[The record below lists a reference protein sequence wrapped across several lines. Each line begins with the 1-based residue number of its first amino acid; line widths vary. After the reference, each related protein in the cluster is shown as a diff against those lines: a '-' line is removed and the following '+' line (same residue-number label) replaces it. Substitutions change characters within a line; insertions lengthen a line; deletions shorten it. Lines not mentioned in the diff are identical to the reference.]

1 MENLKKKNLQ
11 AGGRKNACSPTF
23 GVGSRYYW
31 KYGNYV
37 PDERMGGKEGFR
49 KLCDGAKE
57 LGVHVMPMF
66 GINVVGSHFEN
77 YEDGGFLPNSEGREA
92 ANTEAVWIGTAPAIM
107 IIIPTV
113 I

>member
-1 MENLKKKNLQ
+1 MLAYLPGWE
-11 AGGRKNACSPTF
+11 G
-23 GVGSRYYW
+23 RYYW

-57 LGVHVMPMF
+57 LGVHIMPMF

-77 YEDGGFLPNSEGREA
+77 YEEWGASFRIQRAGRQPIRRQCGLGRLP
-92 ANTEAVWIGTAPAIM
+92 PL
-107 IIIPTV
+107 
-113 I
+113 